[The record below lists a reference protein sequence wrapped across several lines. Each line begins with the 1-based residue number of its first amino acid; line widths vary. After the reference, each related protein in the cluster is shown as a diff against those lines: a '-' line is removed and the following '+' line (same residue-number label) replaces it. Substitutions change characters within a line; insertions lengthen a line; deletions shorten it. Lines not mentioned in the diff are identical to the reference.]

1 LPHRFREMIFSS
13 AMQVTFK
20 SIGLIGPTSHS
31 DFKALPFRREAF
43 DANQPLQ
50 KPLLALNTGS
60 CNKIVGGIQRFEAAQ
75 AAKVTQL
82 PAYLLEKVESSMDL
96 LNVVAAYYSPLTL
109 IDKANLI
116 GVARKMGFTK
126 TQIAEGLF
134 DALEIPP
141 QAHLMN
147 DYLFLL
153 KLPGELQQ
161 LIVDKDLSLKRA
173 LIFQRAEAHLDW
185 VVQLI
190 QNLHLGINM
199 TAEIIQNIW
208 EMAQRDDTDFRTK
221 AQQMGLWDIAREG
234 IDDPRP
240 VVMDI
245 REKINAARMPHLTA
259 AEETLKQTIK
269 AAKIPENVKV
279 KWDPYFEKQGLE
291 MTFHA
296 KDLTELQKILRGLS
310 DANLEPVFDQI

>member
-1 LPHRFREMIFSS
+1 
-13 AMQVTFK
+13 MQVTFK
-20 SIGLIGPTSHS
+20 PIGLIGPTIHS
-31 DFKALPFRREAF
+31 DFKLLPFKRESF
-43 DANQPLQ
+43 DVFQTLQ

-60 CNKIVGGIQRFEAAQ
+60 CIKIVGGIQRFEAAQ

-82 PAYLLEKVESSMDL
+82 PVYLLENVDSSMDL

-116 GVARKMGFTK
+116 GIARKMGFNK
-126 TQIAEGLF
+126 TQIAGGLF
-134 DALEIPP
+134 ESLEIPP
-141 QAHLMN
+141 QTHLMN

-153 KLPGELQQ
+153 KLPHELQK
-161 LIVDKDLSLKRA
+161 LVVDKDLSLKRA
-173 LIFQRAEAHLDW
+173 LIFQRAEEYLDW

-208 EMAQRDDTDFRTK
+208 EMAQRDNTDFQTK
-221 AQQMGLWDIAREG
+221 AQQTGLWDIAREAV
-234 IDDPRP
+234 DDPRP
-240 VVMDI
+240 VVMEI
-245 REKINAARMPHLTA
+245 RGKINAARLPHLTA
-259 AEETLKQTIK
+259 AGETLKQTVQD
-269 AAKIPENVKV
+269 AKIPESVKV
-279 KWDPYFEKQGLE
+279 KWDPTFEKQGLE

-296 KDLTELQKILRGLS
+296 KDLEELQKILRGLS

>member
-1 LPHRFREMIFSS
+1 
-13 AMQVTFK
+13 MQVTFK
-20 SIGLIGPTSHS
+20 TLNLIGPTSHS
-31 DFKALPFRREAF
+31 DFKTLPFRREAF
-43 DANQPLQ
+43 DANQPLR

-60 CNKIVGGIQRFEAAQ
+60 CIKIVGGIHRFEAAQ

-82 PAYLLEKVESSMDL
+82 PAYLLEDVDSTMDL
-96 LNVVAAYYSPLTL
+96 LNLVAAYYSPLTL

-116 GVARKMGFTK
+116 GIARKMGFNK
-126 TQIAEGLF
+126 TQIAGELF
-134 DALEIPP
+134 ETLEIPP

-153 KLPGELQQ
+153 KLPHELQK
-161 LIVDKDLSLKRA
+161 LVVDKDLSLKRA

-208 EMAQRDDTDFRTK
+208 EMAQRDNTDFQTK
-221 AQQMGLWDIAREG
+221 AQQTGLWDIAREAV
-234 IDDPRP
+234 DDPRP

-245 REKINAARMPHLTA
+245 RAKLSAARLPHLTA
-259 AEETLKQTIK
+259 AGKALEQTIA
-269 AAKIPENVKV
+269 AAKLPESVQV
-279 KWDPYFEKQGLE
+279 KWDPYFEKQGIE
-291 MTFHA
+291 VTFHA
-296 KDLTELQKILRGLS
+296 KDLTEFQEILRGLKN
-310 DANLEPVFDQI
+310 ANLKPVFDQI